1 MAAGYIA
8 IKFTVVVAWFVAI
21 KLSVVTATHLTVE
34 GHMEIHANLRL
45 AMHAALRGPGGEL
58 NHASDEA
65 A

>member
-1 MAAGYIA
+1 LAVGYVV

-21 KLSVVTATHLTVE
+21 KLSAAMAKNLTVE
-34 GHMEIHANLRL
+34 GYMEIHANLRL
-45 AMHAALRGPGGEL
+45 VMHAALRGPGGEL